1 MFLHRKERK
10 EASALAK
17 ITPRIKKGLRNRRDW
32 TKENQWTSIAPNN
45 SAIFVDD
52 LVTLRRTAE
61 DGWDFALNVENQDI
75 SGRIALRRTL
85 EVLRRFEGH
94 RFQINQIERP

>member
-17 ITPRIKKGLRNRRDW
+17 TIPQIKKKQDRRDW
-32 TKENQWTSIAPNN
+32 TKENQWISIAPNN

-52 LVTLRRTAE
+52 LVTLRRTVEE
-61 DGWDFALNVENQDI
+61 DWDFVLNAENQDI
-75 SGRIALRRTL
+75 SGRIALRGTL

-94 RFQINQIERP
+94 RFQINQIEPS